1 LPMKYVLLVPDGF
14 ADDPLPE
21 WNGKTPKMRAR
32 TPHLDALAKR
42 ALIGAVWTVPP
53 DMYPG
58 SDVANMAILGY
69 DPRRYYTGR
78 GPLEA
83 LAMGISLEEDDVAFR
98 CSLISTDGE
107 RILDHSAGNIS
118 NEEAHPLIRLVDE
131 KLGTRYWRFFP
142 GVGYR
147 HVMVW
152 HEGPT
157 EIRCTPPHD
166 IVGEPWQ
173 KHLPQGEGEQ
183 KLRRLI
189 EDSLN
194 LLDDHPINRRRRD
207 EGKMPANMIWTWGQG
222 LAPKLPAFWLQ
233 RGVTGAVVAEV
244 DLVKGIGRAAG
255 LEVPQVPGATGYLH
269 TDYRAIGA
277 AALRMLEKHAF
288 VFIHVEAP
296 DEAGHQ
302 GDPEAK
308 AWALEQI
315 DEHIVAQLVD
325 GLKEYDYRM
334 LVLPDHATP
343 VTIRT
348 HRAGAVPFM
357 LYDSR
362 EDLSRGSLLTFDE
375 SAVEE
380 TKLRIDEGWRL
391 IDLLFKT

>member
-1 LPMKYVLLVPDGF
+1 MKYVLLVPDGF

-222 LAPKLPAFWLQ
+222 LAPNLPVFWLQ

>member
-1 LPMKYVLLVPDGF
+1 MKYVLLVPDGF

-21 WNGKTPKMRAR
+21 WNGKTPKMRAH

-53 DMYPG
+53 EMYPG

-69 DPRRYYTGR
+69 DPCRYYTGR

-83 LAMGISLEEDDVAFR
+83 LAMGISLEERDVAFR

-107 RILDHSAGNIS
+107 RILDHSAGDIS

-152 HEGPT
+152 HEGPV
-157 EIRCTPPHD
+157 EIYCTPPHD

-183 KLRRLI
+183 KLHRLM

-194 LLDDHPINRRRRD
+194 LLDSHPINRRRRD
-207 EGKMPANMIWTWGQG
+207 EGKMPANMIWLWGQG
-222 LAPKLPAFWLQ
+222 VAPKLPAFSLQ
-233 RGVTGAVVAEV
+233 RSMTGAVVAVV

-255 LEVPQVPGATGYLH
+255 LEVPYVPGATGYLH

-277 AALRMLEKHAF
+277 AALQMLEKHDF
-288 VFIHVEAP
+288 VFVHVEAP

-348 HRAGAVPFM
+348 HRSGAVPFM

-362 EDLSRGSLLTFDE
+362 EDLSRGSALTFDE

-380 TKLRIDEGWRL
+380 TKLHIDEGWRL
-391 IDLLFKT
+391 IDWLFKT

>member
-1 LPMKYVLLVPDGF
+1 MKYILLVPDGF

-21 WNGKTPKMRAR
+21 WNGKTPKMRAN
-32 TPHLDALAKR
+32 TPHLDALVKR

-58 SDVANMAILGY
+58 SDVANMSILGY

-83 LAMGISLEEDDVAFR
+83 LAMGISLEEEDVAFR

-107 RILDHSAGNIS
+107 RITDHSAGNIG
-118 NEEAHPLIRLVDE
+118 NEESHPLIRLVDE

-152 HEGPT
+152 HGGPVDV
-157 EIRCTPPHD
+157 RCTPPHD
-166 IVGEPWQ
+166 IVGEEWA
-173 KHLPQGEGEQ
+173 KHLPVGEGEE

-207 EGKMPANMIWTWGQG
+207 EGKAPANMIWPWGQG
-222 LAPKLPAFWLQ
+222 IAPKLPSFAL
-233 RGVTGAVVAEV
+233 RYGVTGAVVAEV

-255 LEVPQVPGATGYLH
+255 LEVPTVPGATGYLH
-269 TDYRAIGA
+269 TDYRAIGEW
-277 AALRMLEKHAF
+277 ALWMLDKHDF
-288 VFIHVEAP
+288 VFVHVEAP

-325 GLKEYDYRM
+325 GLREHDYRM
-334 LVLPDHATP
+334 LALPDHATP
-343 VTIRT
+343 VAIRT

-362 EDLSRGSLLTFDE
+362 EDLSRGNALTFDE

-380 TKLRIDEGWRL
+380 AKLRIDEGWRL
-391 IDLLFKT
+391 IEMLFKA

>member
-1 LPMKYVLLVPDGF
+1 MKYILLVPDGF

-21 WNGKTPKMRAR
+21 WNGKTPKMRAN

-42 ALIGAVWTVPP
+42 ALIGTVWTVPP

-83 LAMGISLEEDDVAFR
+83 LAMGISLEEEDVAFR

-107 RILDHSAGNIS
+107 RITDHSAGNIS
-118 NEEAHPLIRLVDE
+118 NEEAHPLIQLVDE

-157 EIRCTPPHD
+157 DVRCMPPHD
-166 IVGEPWQ
+166 VVGEQWA
-173 KHLPQGEGEQ
+173 KHLPVGEGEE

-207 EGKMPANMIWTWGQG
+207 EGKAPANMIWPWGQG
-222 LAPKLPAFWLQ
+222 ITPKLPSFTL
-233 RGVTGAVVAEV
+233 RHGVTGAVVAEV

-255 LEVPQVPGATGYLH
+255 LEVPTVPGATGYLH
-269 TDYRAIGA
+269 TDYRALGA
-277 AALRMLEKHAF
+277 WALRMLDRHDF
-288 VFIHVEAP
+288 VFVHIEAP

-325 GLKEYDYRM
+325 GLREHDYRM

-343 VTIRT
+343 VAIRT

-362 EDLSRGSLLTFDE
+362 EDLSRGNALTFDE

-380 TKLRIDEGWRL
+380 AKLRIDEGWRS
-391 IDLLFKT
+391 IEMLFRA

>member
-1 LPMKYVLLVPDGF
+1 MKYVLLVPDGF
-14 ADDPLPE
+14 ADDPIRE
-21 WNGKTPKMRAR
+21 WNGKTPKMRAN
-32 TPHLDALAKR
+32 TPHLDALAQR
-42 ALIGAVWTVPP
+42 ARIGAVWTVPP
-53 DMYPG
+53 EMYPG
-58 SDVANMAILGY
+58 SDVANLAILGY
-69 DPRRYYTGR
+69 DPRQYYTGR

-83 LAMGISLEEDDVAFR
+83 LAMGIPLEEGDVAFR
-98 CSLISTDGE
+98 CSLVSTDGE
-107 RILDHSAGNIS
+107 RLLDHSAGNIPNDES
-118 NEEAHPLIRLVDE
+118 HPLIRLVDE

-152 HEGPT
+152 HQGP
-157 EIRCTPPHD
+157 IDLRCTPPHD
-166 IVGEPWQ
+166 IVGEPWA
-173 KHLPQGEGEQ
+173 KYLPVGEGEE
-183 KLRRLI
+183 KLHRLI

-207 EGKMPANMIWTWGQG
+207 EGKPPANMIWPWGQG
-222 LAPKLPAFWLQ
+222 IAPSLPPFALKY
-233 RGVTGAVVAEV
+233 GITGAVVAEV

-255 LEVPQVPGATGYLH
+255 LEVPTVPGATGYLH
-269 TDYRAIGA
+269 TDYRAIGVW
-277 AALRMLEKHAF
+277 ALRMLERHDF

-315 DEHIVAQLVD
+315 DEHIVAQLGE
-325 GLKEYDYRM
+325 GLREHDYRL

-343 VTIRT
+343 VALRT

-362 EDLSRGSLLTFDE
+362 QDLSRGERLTFDE

-380 TKLRIDEGWRL
+380 AKLRVDEGWRL
-391 IDLLFKT
+391 IGMLLQG

>member
-1 LPMKYVLLVPDGF
+1 MKYVLLVPDGF

-21 WNGKTPKMRAR
+21 WNGKTPKMRAH

-166 IVGEPWQ
+166 IVGELWQ

-222 LAPKLPAFWLQ
+222 LAPNLPAFWLQ

>member
-1 LPMKYVLLVPDGF
+1 MKYVLLVPDGF

-21 WNGKTPKMRAR
+21 WNGKTPKMRAN
-32 TPHLDALAKR
+32 TPHLDKLAKR
-42 ALIGAVWTVPP
+42 ALIGVVWTVPP

-83 LAMGISLEEDDVAFR
+83 LAMGISLDEGDVAFR

-152 HEGPT
+152 HDGPVD
-157 EIRCTPPHD
+157 IRCTPPHD
-166 IVGEPWQ
+166 VVGEEWA
-173 KHLPQGEGEQ
+173 KHLPVGEGEER
-183 KLRRLI
+183 LRRLI

-207 EGKMPANMIWTWGQG
+207 EGKLPANMIWLWGQG
-222 LAPKLPAFWLQ
+222 LAPKLPAFAVTH
-233 RGVTGAVVAEV
+233 GVTGAVVAEV
-244 DLVKGIGRAAG
+244 DLVKGIGRAAAM
-255 LEVPQVPGATGYLH
+255 EVPTVPGATGYLH
-269 TDYRAIGA
+269 TDYRAIGNY
-277 AALRMLEKHAF
+277 ALRMLERHDF
-288 VFIHVEAP
+288 VFVHVEAP

-325 GLKEYDYRM
+325 GLREHDWRLM
-334 LVLPDHATP
+334 VLPDHATP

-348 HRAGAVPFM
+348 HRSGPVPFM
-357 LYDSR
+357 LCDSR
-362 EDLSRGSLLTFDE
+362 EDLSHGSTLTFDE
-375 SAVEE
+375 SAVEDA
-380 TKLRIDEGWRL
+380 KLRIDEGWRL
-391 IDLLFKT
+391 ISLLLKA

>member
-21 WNGKTPKMRAR
+21 WNGKTPKMRAH

-166 IVGEPWQ
+166 IVGELWQ

-222 LAPKLPAFWLQ
+222 LAPNLPAFWLQ

-357 LYDSR
+357 LFDSR

>member
-1 LPMKYVLLVPDGF
+1 LPMKYLLLVPDGF

-21 WNGKTPKMRAR
+21 WNGKTPKMRAH
-32 TPHLDALAKR
+32 TPHLDTLAKR
-42 ALIGAVWTVPP
+42 ALIGTVWTVPP

-58 SDVANMAILGY
+58 SDVANMSILGY

-83 LAMGISLEEDDVAFR
+83 LAMGIPLEKGDVAFR
-98 CSLISTDGE
+98 CSLVSTDGE

-152 HEGPT
+152 HEGPM

-183 KLRRLI
+183 KLHRLI

-207 EGKMPANMIWTWGQG
+207 EGKMPANMIWLWGQG
-222 LAPKLPAFWLQ
+222 VVPELPSFALQ

-255 LEVPQVPGATGYLH
+255 LEVPSVPGATGYLH

-277 AALRMLEKHAF
+277 TALRMLEKHDF

-308 AWALEQI
+308 VWALEQI

-325 GLKEYDYRM
+325 GLREYDYRM

-343 VTIRT
+343 VNTRT

-357 LYDSR
+357 LHDSR

-380 TKLRIDEGWRL
+380 AKVRIDEGWRL
-391 IDLLFKT
+391 IDLLFRS

>member
-1 LPMKYVLLVPDGF
+1 
-14 ADDPLPE
+14 
-21 WNGKTPKMRAR
+21 
-32 TPHLDALAKR
+32 
-42 ALIGAVWTVPP
+42 
-53 DMYPG
+53 MYPG

-166 IVGEPWQ
+166 IVGELWQ

-255 LEVPQVPGATGYLH
+255 LEVPNVPGATGYLH

-334 LVLPDHATP
+334 MVLPDHATP

-357 LYDSR
+357 LFDSR

>member
-1 LPMKYVLLVPDGF
+1 MKYVLLVPDGF

-166 IVGEPWQ
+166 IVGELWQ

-222 LAPKLPAFWLQ
+222 LAPNLPAFWLQ

>member
-1 LPMKYVLLVPDGF
+1 MKYITLVPDGF

-21 WNGKTPKMRAR
+21 WNGITPKMRAH
-32 TPHLDALAKR
+32 TPHLDKLAKR
-42 ALIGAVWTVPP
+42 SVIGAVWTVPP

-69 DPRRYYTGR
+69 DPRQYYTGR

-83 LAMGISLEEDDVAFR
+83 LAMGISLEEEDVAFR

-107 RILDHSAGNIS
+107 RIIDHSAGNIS
-118 NEEAHPLIRLVDE
+118 SEEARPLIELVNQ

-152 HEGPT
+152 HEGPADL
-157 EIRCTPPHD
+157 RCTPPHD
-166 IVGEPWQ
+166 VVGEEWA
-173 KHLPQGEGEQ
+173 KHLPEGDGQ
-183 KLRRLI
+183 AKLHRLI

-194 LLDDHPINRRRRD
+194 LLNEHPINRRRRD
-207 EGKMPANMIWTWGQG
+207 EGKAPANMIWPWGQG
-222 LAPKLPAFWLQ
+222 RAPKLPSFALKF
-233 RGVTGAVVAEV
+233 GVTGAVVAEV

-255 LEVPQVPGATGYLH
+255 LEVPLVPGATGYLD
-269 TDYRAIGA
+269 TDYRAIGTS
-277 AALRMLEKHAF
+277 ALRMLDRHDF
-288 VFIHVEAP
+288 VLVHIEAP

-308 AWALEQI
+308 VWALEQI
-315 DEHIVAQLVD
+315 DEHVVAPLVD
-325 GLKEYDYRM
+325 GLREHDYRM

-343 VTIRT
+343 VKLRT
-348 HRAGAVPFM
+348 HRQAPVPFM

-362 EDLSRGSLLTFDE
+362 EDLSRGSTLTFDE

-380 TKLRIDEGWRL
+380 SKLRIDEGWRL
-391 IDLLFKT
+391 IEMLFKA

>member
-1 LPMKYVLLVPDGF
+1 MKYILLVPDGF

-21 WNGKTPKMRAR
+21 WNGKTPKMRAN

-83 LAMGISLEEDDVAFR
+83 LAMGISLEEEDVAFR

-157 EIRCTPPHD
+157 DVRCTPPHD
-166 IVGEPWQ
+166 VVGEQWT
-173 KHLPQGEGEQ
+173 KHLPVGEGEE

-207 EGKMPANMIWTWGQG
+207 EGKAPANMIWPWGQG
-222 LAPKLPAFWLQ
+222 IAPKLPSFAL
-233 RGVTGAVVAEV
+233 RHGVTGAVVAEV
-244 DLVKGIGRAAG
+244 DLMKGIGRAAG
-255 LEVPQVPGATGYLH
+255 LEAPTVPGATGYLH
-269 TDYRAIGA
+269 TDYRALGA
-277 AALRMLEKHAF
+277 WALRMLDRHDF
-288 VFIHVEAP
+288 VFVHVEAP

-308 AWALEQI
+308 VWSLEQI

-325 GLKEYDYRM
+325 GLREHDYRM

-343 VTIRT
+343 VAIRT

-362 EDLSRGSLLTFDE
+362 DDLSRGSAFTFDE

-380 TKLRIDEGWRL
+380 AKRRIDEGWRL
-391 IDLLFKT
+391 IEMLFRE